1 MKTSLAV
8 CYFRSTFFPL
18 KDAAVLEV
26 PGVGFTAPVN
36 KYYLKAP
43 PLKGKHKITQ
53 HLAFYFF
60 VALVVKLTS

>member
-8 CYFRSTFFPL
+8 LLSIYFSL

-26 PGVGFTAPVN
+26 PGMGFTAPVN

-53 HLAFYFF
+53 HLAFFYFLLF
-60 VALVVKLTS
+60 LLLN

>member
-8 CYFRSTFFPL
+8 LLSIYFSL

-26 PGVGFTAPVN
+26 PGMGFTAPVN

-53 HLAFYFF
+53 HLAFFNF
-60 VALVVKLTS
+60 LLFLLLN

>member
-8 CYFRSTFFPL
+8 LLSIYFSL

-26 PGVGFTAPVN
+26 PGMGFTAPVN

-53 HLAFYFF
+53 HLAFFLLF
-60 VALVVKLTS
+60 VVLAVKLTS